1 MLFPCVPCIPWFT
14 SCFVL
19 YGCFIITDAPH
30 YFTVLSS
37 KLVQRNIVLDV
48 FRNQRA
54 VLRRYGAEVAGGK
67 DRVGGQVGEV
77 LALDDVAYLVA
88 GDVGLE

>member
-1 MLFPCVPCIPWFT
+1 MWSVCSVVYIWLYLTRLFHYNRCASLFP
-14 SCFVL
+14 
-19 YGCFIITDAPH
+19 
-30 YFTVLSS
+30 VLSREQ
-37 KLVQRNIVLDV
+37 VQRNVVLDV

-54 VLRRYGAEVAGGK
+54 VLRRYGAEAVGGK
-67 DRVGGQVGEV
+67 DRVGGQVGEM